1 MLDKTFDPAAVE
13 PRLYNMWEKSGAFAP
28 TDAGEAFSIVIPPPN
43 VTGSLHIGHALN
55 NTLQDVLA
63 RFERMRGK
71 AVLWLPGTD
80 HAGIATQ
87 MVVER
92 QLAASGD
99 NVGRREMGRDAF
111 VDKVWEWKA
120 QSGGTIV
127 RQLRRLGASCDWSR
141 ERFTLD
147 EGLSAAVRKVFVQ
160 LHKDGLMYR
169 DKRLVNWDPH
179 FQTAISDL
187 EVEQREVEG
196 AYYHFA
202 YPLADGL
209 TYQHPVKDEE
219 GNEILETRDYIV
231 VATTRPET
239 MLGDTAVAVHPDDE
253 RYKGLI
259 GKEVILP
266 IVGRRIPI
274 VADEYAD
281 PTKGSGAV
289 KITPAHD
296 FNDFQVGKRHG
307 LEAINILDIYGK
319 ILTTEPVP
327 EAYRGRDRFVARKAI
342 IAEMESLGRL
352 QKIEKTRHVVPHG
365 DRSGVVIEPYLTD
378 QWYVN
383 AGELAKEAIKAV
395 EDGRTVFEPRNWEK
409 TYFEWMRNIEPWCVS
424 RQLWW
429 GHRIPAWYA
438 PIKPDPNGS
447 NFLDDRAN
455 PEIFVAETES
465 EAVAQAE
472 EYFGAKVK
480 VVKDRNEAFQFAFEE
495 TTKPKDKIW
504 PIYQDEDVLDTWFS
518 SALWPFSTMGWP
530 EDTSDMKRFYPT
542 NTLITGFDIIFFWVA
557 RMMMMGLHFT
567 GQAPFKRV
575 FINALVRDDK
585 GQKMSKSKGNV
596 MDPLVLIDAYGADA
610 LRFTMT
616 AMSGQGRDIKLSEQ
630 RIEGYRNFGTKL
642 WNATRFCQMNECAR
656 IDGFDPAAVK
666 LTLSRWIRGEVHK
679 CRAAVTAALEA
690 CAFDDAANGLY
701 RFIWNVFC
709 DWYLELAKPI
719 LNGDD
724 QAAKD
729 EIRAMTAWV
738 LDQATILLHP
748 VMPFMTEELWQETG
762 GKGMLIK
769 AAWPKF
775 DASAIDAE
783 ADEEINWLIDMIGE
797 IRSIRSEMN
806 VPGSARVPLSLLG
819 ASDTTRVRLGTHEDL
834 ILFLGRVSEVKV
846 ADSAPAGSVPFVAG
860 EATAHLA
867 IAEFIDVKAE
877 AARLTKGIADF
888 DKTIDGTMRKLGNP
902 DFVAKAPEEVIEE
915 NRERLQDAQDGK
927 AKLSAALERLKA
939 VL

>member
-1 MLDKTFDPAAVE
+1 MFEKTFSPSTVE
-13 PRLYNMWEKSGAFAP
+13 PRLYAMWEQSGVFAP

-92 QLAASGD
+92 QLAASG
-99 NVGRREMGRDAF
+99 NEGRREMGRDKF
-111 VDKVWEWKA
+111 VAKVWEWKA
-120 QSGGTIV
+120 ESGGTIV

-147 EGLSAAVRKVFVQ
+147 DGLSSAVRTVFVT
-160 LHKDGLMYR
+160 LHKQGLMYR

-187 EVEQREVEG
+187 EVEQKEVDG

-202 YPLADGL
+202 YPLADGV
-209 TYQHPVKDEE
+209 TYQHPVKDED
-219 GNEILETRDYIV
+219 GNETLETRDYVV

-253 RYKGLI
+253 RYKALV
-259 GKEVILP
+259 GKDVILP
-266 IVGRRIPI
+266 ITGRRIPI
-274 VADEYAD
+274 VADDYAD
-281 PTKGSGAV
+281 PEKGSGAV

-296 FNDFQVGKRHG
+296 FNDFQVGKRHN
-307 LEAINILDIYGK
+307 LAQINILDDEAYLIK
-319 ILTTEPVP
+319 ADPVP
-327 EAYRGRDRFVARKAI
+327 EIYQGISVKDARKLIVAR
-342 IAEMESLGRL
+342 AEDEGWLK
-352 QKIEKTRHVVPHG
+352 QIEKTKHMVPHG
-365 DRSGVVIEPYLTD
+365 DRSGVEIQPYLTD

-383 AGELAKEAIKAV
+383 AGELAKDAIKAV
-395 EDGRTVFEPRNWEK
+395 EDGRTVFEPKNWEK

-429 GHRIPAWYA
+429 GHRIPAWYG
-438 PIKPDPNGS
+438 PDGS
-447 NFLDDRAN
+447 
-455 PEIFVAETES
+455 IFVEMS
-465 EAVAQAE
+465 EAD
-472 EYFGAKVK
+472 AKASALKHYGKAV
-480 VVKDRNEAFQFAFEE
+480 DLR
-495 TTKPKDKIW
+495 
-504 PIYQDEDVLDTWFS
+504 QDEDVLDTWFS

-530 EDTSDMKRFYPT
+530 EKTSDLARFYPT
-542 NTLITGFDIIFFWVA
+542 HTLITGFDIIFFWVA

-567 GQAPFKRV
+567 GEAPFQRV
-575 FINALVRDDK
+575 FINALVRDEK
-585 GQKMSKSKGNV
+585 GAKMSKSKGNV
-596 MDPLVLIDAYGADA
+596 MDPLILIDEYGADA

-616 AMSGQGRDIKLSEQ
+616 AMSGQGRDIKLSSQ

-642 WNATRFCQMNECAR
+642 WNAARFAQMNECAR
-656 IDGFDPAAVK
+656 EPGFDPSTAK
-666 LTLSRWIRGEVHK
+666 LILSRWIRGEVQK
-679 CRAAVTAALEA
+679 TMREVTAALEA
-690 CAFDDAANGLY
+690 CAFDDAAGVLY

-738 LDQATILLHP
+738 LDQAMIMLHP
-748 VMPFMTEELWQETG
+748 VMPFITEELWSQTG
-762 GKGMLIK
+762 AKGMLISH
-769 AAWPKF
+769 AWPAF
-775 DASAIDAE
+775 DDTAIDAA
-783 ADEEINWLIDMIGE
+783 ADTEINWLIDVVNE

-806 VPGSARVPLSLLG
+806 VPGSARPSLIFTSVTSEIGGWLNEH
-819 ASDTTRVRLGTHEDL
+819 ASTLM
-834 ILFLGRVSEVKV
+834 FLGRVSKIH
-846 ADSAPAGSVPFVAG
+846 ANMNPTDPQTTGTVPFVTGA
-860 EATAHLA
+860 ATAHLA
-867 IAEFIDVKAE
+867 IAEFIDLKAE
-877 AARLTKGIADF
+877 EARLLKEMAAF
-888 DKTIDGTMRKLGNP
+888 DKTIEQTSKKLGNP
-902 DFVAKAPEEVIEE
+902 DFVARAPEEVIEE
-915 NRERLQDAQDGK
+915 NQARLEEANSGR

-939 VL
+939 AS

>member
-13 PRLYNMWEKSGAFAP
+13 PRLYEMWEKSGVFAP
-28 TDAGEAFSIVIPPPN
+28 SDAGEAFSIVIPPPN

-99 NVGRREMGRDAF
+99 NIGRREMGRDKF
-111 VDKVWEWKA
+111 VAKVWEWKA

-147 EGLSAAVRKVFVQ
+147 DGLSAAVRKVFVQ

-187 EVEQREVEG
+187 EVEQRDVDG

-209 TYQHPVKDEE
+209 TYQHPVTDEE
-219 GNEILETRDYIV
+219 GNETFETRDFIV

-259 GKEVILP
+259 GKDVILP

-274 VADEYAD
+274 VADDYAD

-296 FNDFQVGKRHG
+296 FNDFQVGKRHA

-319 ILTTEPVP
+319 LLTSDPVP
-327 EAYRGRDRFVARKAI
+327 EAYRGQDRFVARKAI

-429 GHRIPAWYA
+429 GHRIPAWYG
-438 PIKPDPNGS
+438 PDGHV
-447 NFLDDRAN
+447 
-455 PEIFVAETES
+455 FVALSES
-465 EAVAQAE
+465 EARAE
-472 EYFGAKVK
+472 AEKHYGKK
-480 VVKDRNEAFQFAFEE
+480 TELK
-495 TTKPKDKIW
+495 
-504 PIYQDEDVLDTWFS
+504 QDEDVLDTWFS

-530 EDTSDMKRFYPT
+530 EDTSDLKRFYPT
-542 NTLITGFDIIFFWVA
+542 NTLVTGFDIIFFWVA

-567 GQAPFKRV
+567 GEAPFKRV
-575 FINALVRDDK
+575 FINALVRDEK

-596 MDPLVLIDAYGADA
+596 IDPLALIDEYGADA
-610 LRFTMT
+610 MRFTMT
-616 AMSGQGRDIKLSEQ
+616 AMSGQGRDIKLAKQ

-656 IDGFDPAAVK
+656 VDGFDPAAVK

-679 CRAAVTAALEA
+679 AHAAVTAALEA
-690 CAFDDAANGLY
+690 CAFDDAANALY

-738 LDQATILLHP
+738 LNQATILLHP
-748 VMPFMTEELWQETG
+748 VMPFMTEELWQQTG
-762 GKGMLIK
+762 GKGMLIT

-819 ASDTTRVRLGTHEDL
+819 ASDATRGRLGTHEDL